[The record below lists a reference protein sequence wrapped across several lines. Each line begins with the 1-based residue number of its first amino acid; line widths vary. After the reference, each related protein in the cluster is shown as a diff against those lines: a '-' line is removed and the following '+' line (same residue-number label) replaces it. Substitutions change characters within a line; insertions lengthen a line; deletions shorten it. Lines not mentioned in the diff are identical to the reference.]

1 MKTLKNLLL
10 IGIGSLGIA
19 GNIFGQ
25 NTDSLKIEQ
34 NKQVHADFKEFVK
47 EKGKLSHENGVQSYI
62 YTRGCKNVGKC
73 GYFYNGQLHTDTIK
87 EDLVINFSA
96 PDSINPDNE
105 VYYYFNDEEANG
117 LDDNDYYFSYKYVK
131 KKQTNS
137 FLSLGILEYVKTESK
152 GEAPYGTP
160 FKNFSEEDK
169 QKAREYYDFVIKEI
183 MHDAIYK
190 EY

>member
-73 GYFYNGQLHTDTIK
+73 GYFYNGQLHKDTIK
-87 EDLVINFSA
+87 EDLVINVSI
-96 PDSINPDNE
+96 PDSINPANE
-105 VYYYFNDEEANG
+105 VYYYFIDEGANG
-117 LDDNDYYFSYKYVK
+117 LDDNDSYFFYKYVK
-131 KKQTNS
+131 NNQTKS
-137 FLSLGILEYVKTESK
+137 FLSLRFLEYTKTESK

-160 FKNFSEEDK
+160 LKDFSKEEK
-169 QKAREYYDFVIKEI
+169 QKASENYHFVIKEI

-190 EY
+190 NY